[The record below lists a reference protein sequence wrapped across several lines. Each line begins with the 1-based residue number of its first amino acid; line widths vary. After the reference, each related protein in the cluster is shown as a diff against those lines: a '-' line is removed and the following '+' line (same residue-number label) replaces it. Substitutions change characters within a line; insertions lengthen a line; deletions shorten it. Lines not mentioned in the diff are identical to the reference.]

1 MRCAGYVGSALN
13 PFQRLGIV
21 RQFPRVIELLP
32 LAISLKVNH
41 ETSGEVQDLLF
52 TPPVKSLLS
61 GMTVDRDQRAAVR
74 LGSFNHDMQFC
85 SVWIEFM

>member
-1 MRCAGYVGSALN
+1 MGSALN

-41 ETSGEVQDLLF
+41 ETSGEVQESFYLPLL
-52 TPPVKSLLS
+52 
-61 GMTVDRDQRAAVR
+61 
-74 LGSFNHDMQFC
+74 
-85 SVWIEFM
+85 